1 MNNKVYCGNLSF
13 KITEDELKEVF
24 AQIGSVAS
32 VRIITDAMTGRSKGF
47 GFIEMETEEDA
58 NKAIEQLNGT
68 EVQGRAL
75 KVAPANPPRER
86 SRGPS

>member
-1 MNNKVYCGNLSF
+1 MSNKVYVGNLPF
-13 KITEDELKEVF
+13 EITEDELKEIF

-47 GFIEMETEEDA
+47 GFVEMENEEDA
-58 NKAIEQLNGT
+58 NKAIEQLNGS
-68 EVQGRAL
+68 EVQGRVL